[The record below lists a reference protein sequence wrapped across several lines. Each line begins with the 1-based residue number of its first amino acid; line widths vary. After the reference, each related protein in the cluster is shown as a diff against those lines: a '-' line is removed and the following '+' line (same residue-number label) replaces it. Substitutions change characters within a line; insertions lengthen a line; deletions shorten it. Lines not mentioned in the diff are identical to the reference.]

1 MTREEAIAWYRAIPE
16 TGSFG
21 PRDAYL
27 KEFHI
32 GSVADKIW
40 DSGEFTLGMEYGMM
54 IAIVRIFDLAP
65 RDIWPTLPPPIDPVE
80 MSGRS

>member
-16 TGSFG
+16 HGPYG
-21 PRDAYL
+21 PRAAYL
-27 KEFHI
+27 KEFRI

-54 IAIVRIFDLAP
+54 IAIVRIFDLTP
-65 RDIWPTLPPPIDPVE
+65 RDIWSAIPGEESAT
-80 MSGRS
+80 